1 MTTGNFNSQ
10 LGIRKWWKTYHEM
23 ATGNLTPFGHLKI
36 YKPNGEGRDRGAPL
50 AQAHLLV
57 DWHCRAKSS
66 KWGDP
71 AWPSPFPPHLRFSV
85 IAVSLSFSFGPLSL
99 SLMCSFALS
108 HLLTFS
114 LSPIV
119 FIYPVLQISWPLFL
133 SFIWTHHPDFVGR
146 ARCHGNYYL
155 HSYMTGQSYKS
166 YW

>member
-85 IAVSLSFSFGPLSL
+85 IAVSLSFSFGPLSP
-99 SLMCSFALS
+99 SLLCSFVPSPFSPS
-108 HLLTFS
+108 HFL
-114 LSPIV
+114 
-119 FIYPVLQISWPLFL
+119 L
-133 SFIWTHHPDFVGR
+133 SFSFIPWSKVPDFAFCLSVERIIQTSSDERGVMKIIT
-146 ARCHGNYYL
+146 CIL
-155 HSYMTGQSYKS
+155 I
-166 YW
+166 